1 MRPREI
7 ARKIGHFWLILG
19 PIWPNFGQNSK
30 YFLIKLPTSFLLYI
44 ALPDEFDWF
53 YWSFNN
59 NYDLQYFGKNC
70 QKIFVSEVVV
80 LQCKWF
86 LAFLARNGLIF
97 LASREKWKTGEMC
110 ISTYDFYNW
119 ILVST
124 SFCKLLEIWTSRTS
138 FHISIALVDCQ
149 SPWDNSFFLFYLQIA
164 HFLWHFCLLAVD
176 GDSTKV
182 LQDSTKTQTQNEMV
196 FL

>member
-1 MRPREI
+1 MNLIDFIEVSIRIMICHILE
-7 ARKIGHFWLILG
+7 KIVKKICFR
-19 PIWPNFGQNSK
+19 S
-30 YFLIKLPTSFLLYI
+30 TSF
-44 ALPDEFDWF
+44 
-53 YWSFNN
+53 
-59 NYDLQYFGKNC
+59 
-70 QKIFVSEVVV
+70 VVV